1 MIFALVTGSL
11 YRSAEKKTSKAGNPF
26 VVATMK
32 IKSGETLQWCRIT
45 AFSELTQTELMR
57 LTDGDGVSVQG
68 SLKIE
73 LYAKEPGDPPTLS
86 LSIIADQIL
95 ALRQPPRER
104 KAKAPELPSNDT
116 RSRQERCSGTWAPGG
131 GPNDDIPFGDA
142 R

>member
-1 MIFALVTGSL
+1 MIAALISGSL
-11 YRSAEKKTSKAGNPF
+11 YRSAEKKASKAGNPF

-45 AFSELTQTELMR
+45 AFSEPTQTELMR

-68 SLKIE
+68 TLKIE
-73 LYAKEPGDPPTLS
+73 PYAKEPGGPPKLS

-95 ALRQPPRER
+95 ALRQPA
-104 KAKAPELPSNDT
+104 KQSNAKAPELPSNDT
-116 RSRQERCSGTWAPGG
+116 LSRQERCSGTWAPGG
-131 GPNDDIPFGDA
+131 GPNDDIGFGGM